1 MLGVLLAVAPGL
13 TDGQAGQLTGSSWT
27 FPASA
32 CPVAPDSFGGHLKT
46 GAPRLVRR
54 SNLLAAVGILALV
67 LTACR
72 GVGGGQLPP
81 DGVVFTGP
89 ASFGFSFSCEDKGG
103 VNPPTG
109 QLRIQLAY
117 IDHGSNPLG
126 SGFSIHGIV
135 DQINPVLES
144 QFCAGQEPAPGGKLI
159 FLGRYYLTSSAPAGF
174 PSTCPSRETKTSPLC
189 RFEVI
194 VRDNDMNRAPS
205 MGDYFQIRLSSVP
218 VFCGAVPPDPRCSI
232 PDPATVFYTRAG
244 LLSSGNLTVK

>member
-1 MLGVLLAVAPGL
+1 M
-13 TDGQAGQLTGSSWT
+13 
-27 FPASA
+27 
-32 CPVAPDSFGGHLKT
+32 KT
-46 GAPRLVRR
+46 GAPRSVRR
-54 SNLLAAVGILALV
+54 SNVLAAVGILALV

-81 DGVVFTGP
+81 DGVAFTGP

-117 IDHGSNPLG
+117 TDHGSNPLG

-135 DQINPVLES
+135 DQIDPVVESAICLGQNP
-144 QFCAGQEPAPGGKLI
+144 PPGGNELI
-159 FLGRYYLTSSAPAGF
+159 FLGRWRLTSSAPAGF